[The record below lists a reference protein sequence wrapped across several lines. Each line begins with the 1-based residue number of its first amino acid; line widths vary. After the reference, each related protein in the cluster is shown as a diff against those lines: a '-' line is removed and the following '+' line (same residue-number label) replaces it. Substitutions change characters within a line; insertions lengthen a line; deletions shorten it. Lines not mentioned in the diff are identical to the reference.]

1 MALYNSHTSTKQ
13 HSTVMTETI
22 ELVNIGKDWY
32 PYDPDIIALRS
43 SSTHVK
49 VEMKLF
55 IPKRSKGVSE
65 VRRSQP
71 LNVSSNLLLTS
82 SSVGFGLQR
91 SGPRRPGPG
100 ARLRPQLYPRRE
112 QAAGRTHAEV
122 GLTGRATRI

>member
-1 MALYNSHTSTKQ
+1 MALHSQTSTKQ
-13 HSTVMTETI
+13 LSTVKTENI

-32 PYDPDIIALRS
+32 LYDSDIMALRS

-49 VEMKLF
+49 GEMKLF
-55 IPKRSKGVSE
+55 SPKRSKGVAT
-65 VRRSQP
+65 VRSSQH
-71 LNVSSNLLLTS
+71 LNVSSNLCLTS